1 MPTMTLAQALR
12 NALDIALERDDRVMI
27 FGEDVGKRGGVF
39 TITEGLQEKYGEMR
53 VFDTPLDELGIL
65 GMGVGLAAAGMRP
78 VAEIQFIDYIWPG
91 FDALYSEAAKLRF
104 RSGGRFAV
112 PLVVRSPYGGRVKG
126 GLYHSQS
133 PETLFVHTAGLKVVI
148 PSNPYD
154 AKGLLLAAIA
164 DDNPVVFLEHKRM
177 YFMSKGEVPEGYY
190 EEPIGKA
197 KVVREGSDVTLIAYG
212 MMVLD
217 SLEAAKTLEK
227 EGISVEVI
235 DLRSLMPFDGEA
247 ILNSVAKTGH
257 LVTVHEAPRTLG
269 FAAEVAAFV
278 AERAIEYLDGP
289 IVRVTGW
296 DMPFPY
302 ILEDAYMPN
311 PVRIVR
317 GVKKALNLL

>member
-1 MPTMTLAQALR
+1 MTLAHAIRDGLR
-12 NALDIALERDDRVMI
+12 IALDRDDRVVI
-27 FGEDVGKRGGVF
+27 FGEDVGQRGGVF
-39 TITEGLQEKYGEMR
+39 TVTEGLQEQFGEMR

-91 FDALYSEAAKLRF
+91 FDTLYSEAAKLHF
-104 RSGGRFAV
+104 RSGGQFPV

-133 PETLFVHTAGLKVVI
+133 PESIFIHTAGLKVVI
-148 PSNPYD
+148 PATPSD
-154 AKGLLLAAIA
+154 AKGLLLSSIA

-177 YFMSKGEVPEGYY
+177 YFSVKGDVEEGYY
-190 EEPIGKA
+190 EVPLGKA
-197 KVVREGSDVTLIAYG
+197 RVAREGTDVTIIAYG
-212 MMVLD
+212 MMVHESLD
-217 SLEAAKTLEK
+217 AAKDLEK
-227 EGISVEVI
+227 EGISAEVI
-235 DLRSLMPFDGEA
+235 DLRTLMPYDGEA

-269 FAAEVAAFV
+269 FASEVAAFV
-278 AERAIEYLDGP
+278 AERAIEYIDGP

-311 PVRIVR
+311 KVRIVR